1 MLFNKLKKMFLLK
14 GGTFLFPS
22 ICFAQINFTVK
33 DRGTQQ
39 PIEYAQ
45 VALVRINQGASTNEY
60 GVFVLDNYVL
70 TDSVIISS
78 LGYKSERLAVKYLA
92 ANPVVYLAKSP
103 VALSEVTVSASK
115 KAVKFHRKRIGWFD
129 YRVNRFI
136 NLNRVCSQK
145 GARIVVWVNNADNQ
159 VGIIEELIVK
169 LLPRPDTKDRKPVL
183 IRVCSLAG
191 TQAGGPERDASITAT
206 VFKVEPTTQT
216 LHIDLRKSQLYLP
229 ATGGFVGIEWLESEY
244 PNLPV
249 CVAATNSDLD
259 DSELS
264 ATWQSYRGKRWARFG
279 VGYGADGKAHRFSN
293 SNARIDAVVAFPE
306 VK

>member
-1 MLFNKLKKMFLLK
+1 MLFSTVKKMFLLL
-14 GGTFLFPS
+14 GGTFLFS
-22 ICFAQINFTVK
+22 NICLAQISFTVK

-45 VALVRINQGASTNEY
+45 VALLRINQGASTNER
-60 GVFVLDNYVL
+60 GVFTLDNYVL
-70 TDSVIISS
+70 TDSVIVSS
-78 LGYKSERLAVKYLA
+78 LGYKSEKIAVRYLV
-92 ANPVVYLAKSP
+92 ANPVVYLLKSP
-103 VALSEVTVSASK
+103 VALNEVTVTASR

-129 YRVNRFI
+129 HRVNRFI
-136 NLNRVCSQK
+136 NLSRVCSQK
-145 GARIVVWVNNADNQ
+145 GARMVVWVSNTDNQ

-191 TQAGGPERDASITAT
+191 TQAAGPERDASITTT
-206 VFKVEPTTQT
+206 VFKVEPTAQT

-244 PNLPV
+244 SNLPV

-259 DSELS
+259 DTELS
-264 ATWQSYRGKRWARFG
+264 ATWQSYRGKKWARFG
-279 VGYGADGKAHRFSN
+279 IGYGADGKARRFSN

-306 VK
+306 AN